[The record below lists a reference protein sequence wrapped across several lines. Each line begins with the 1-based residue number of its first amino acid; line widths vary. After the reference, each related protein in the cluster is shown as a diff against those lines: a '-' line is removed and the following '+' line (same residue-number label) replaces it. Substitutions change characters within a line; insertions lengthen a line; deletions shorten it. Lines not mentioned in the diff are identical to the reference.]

1 MKHTRVYL
9 TARNDGAKV
18 AKLDFYGSKI
28 IQNSNRV
35 GQNDPYDYNL
45 PKPQAGLQPGEQTE
59 GAVIF
64 GRADPSQPLQVSFAW
79 QYGGFMAPKPEPLV
93 FAVTP

>member
-1 MKHTRVYL
+1 
-9 TARNDGAKV
+9 
-18 AKLDFYGSKI
+18 
-28 IQNSNRV
+28 V
-35 GQNDPYDYNL
+35 GQNDPYDYHL

-64 GRADPSQPLQVSFAW
+64 GRADPSQPLQVSLAW
-79 QYGGFMAPKPEPLV
+79 EYGGIMAPRPDPLV